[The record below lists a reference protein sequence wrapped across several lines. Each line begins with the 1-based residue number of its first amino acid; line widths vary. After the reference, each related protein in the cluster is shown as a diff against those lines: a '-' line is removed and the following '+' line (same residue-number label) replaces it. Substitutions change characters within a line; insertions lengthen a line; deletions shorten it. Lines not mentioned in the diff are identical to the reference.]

1 MVKQIVREPGRTFG
15 EFSLLTGLT
24 PTDCTLPNIS
34 LATDLAGLKLQLPL
48 LSAAMTSVTGY
59 EMALALGKEGGLG
72 VLPVRLPIDEQAAI
86 VERIKSYEMGF
97 VEDPVCIGRET
108 TIDEA
113 VRLVE
118 RHGHSK
124 LPVTDRNNVFLG
136 LFSFDRY
143 LELDAPP
150 SDPVGSV
157 MLAPD
162 EMVCCHDPGLSVKQA
177 KELLGEGRYLVV
189 LDELERLVKLAFR
202 KDVEKI
208 PVAAAI
214 STHKGW
220 QARVEANLAAGV
232 DMIVIDTSDAHS
244 EFVGEVLNAYRAMK
258 SSVPHARDVPICA
271 GNVITADGATYLME
285 QGADI
290 VKIGMSS
297 GSICTTQ
304 RQKATGRAPL
314 TALIAA
320 DRARRAY
327 HEQSGHYVPLV
338 VDGGVGSA
346 GDMIIALT
354 LADAVMMGG
363 YFNHFLEAAGEKL
376 DENMRLTGHEP
387 EMRRVATWGEGSA
400 RARNLDRYG
409 HSTIKSFFTEGE
421 EGTVEFH
428 GRLKPRL
435 KEDMRKVKT
444 ALGNVGCRMLAE
456 FRERAVIELMSSRT
470 RDVVGDTHSI
480 HVGKG

>member
-34 LATDLAGLKLQLPL
+34 LATDLAGFKLQLPL

-72 VLPVRLPIDEQAAI
+72 VLPVRLPIKEQAAI

-97 VEDPVCIGRET
+97 VEDPVCIERDT
-108 TIDEA
+108 TIDDA
-113 VRLVE
+113 VRLIE

-124 LPVTDRNNVFLG
+124 LPVTDRNNIFLG

-143 LELDAPP
+143 LELDVPP

-162 EMVCCHDPGLSVKQA
+162 EMVCCHDPALSVKQA
-177 KELLGEGRYLVV
+177 KQLLGEGRYLVV
-189 LDELERLVKLAFR
+189 LDKLERLVKLAFR

-258 SSVPHARDVPICA
+258 TGVPICA

-285 QGADI
+285 QGADV
-290 VKIGMSS
+290 VKVGMSS

-314 TALIAA
+314 TARIAA
-320 DRARRAY
+320 D
-327 HEQSGHYVPLV
+327 
-338 VDGGVGSA
+338 
-346 GDMIIALT
+346 
-354 LADAVMMGG
+354 
-363 YFNHFLEAAGEKL
+363 
-376 DENMRLTGHEP
+376 
-387 EMRRVATWGEGSA
+387 
-400 RARNLDRYG
+400 
-409 HSTIKSFFTEGE
+409 
-421 EGTVEFH
+421 
-428 GRLKPRL
+428 
-435 KEDMRKVKT
+435 
-444 ALGNVGCRMLAE
+444 
-456 FRERAVIELMSSRT
+456 
-470 RDVVGDTHSI
+470 
-480 HVGKG
+480 

>member
-24 PTDCTLPNIS
+24 STDCTLPNIS

-72 VLPVRLPIDEQAAI
+72 VLPVRLSIKEQAAL

-108 TIDEA
+108 TIDDA

-162 EMVCCHDPGLSVKQA
+162 EMVCCHDSELSVKQA
-177 KELLGEGRYLVV
+177 KQLLGEGRYLVV

-220 QARVEANLAAGV
+220 QARVKANLAAGV

-244 EFVGEVLNAYRAMK
+244 EFVGEVLTAYRSMK
-258 SSVPHARDVPICA
+258 TGVPICA
-271 GNVITADGATYLME
+271 GNVVTADGATYLME
-285 QGADI
+285 QGADV
-290 VKIGMSS
+290 VKVGMSS

-314 TALIAA
+314 TALIAV
-320 DRARRAY
+320 DRARQAY
-327 HEQSGHYVPLV
+327 HEQSGKYVPLV

-363 YFNHFLEAAGEKL
+363 YFNHFLEATGEKF
-376 DENMRLTGHEP
+376 DENMRLTSHEP

-409 HSTIKSFFTEGE
+409 HTTAKSFFTEGE

-435 KEDMRKVKT
+435 KEDMRKVKA
-444 ALGNVGCRMLAE
+444 ALGNVGCRTLAE
-456 FRERAVIELMSSRT
+456 FREQAVIELMSPRT

-480 HVGKG
+480 HVGGS

>member
-34 LATDLAGLKLQLPL
+34 LATDLAGFKLQLPL

-72 VLPVRLPIDEQAAI
+72 VLPVRLPIKEQAAI

-97 VEDPVCIGRET
+97 VEDPVCIERDT
-108 TIDEA
+108 TIDDA

-124 LPVTDRNNVFLG
+124 LPVTDRNNIFLG

-143 LELDAPP
+143 LELDVPP

-162 EMVCCHDPGLSVKQA
+162 EMECCRDPKLSVKQA
-177 KELLGEGRYLVV
+177 KQLLGEGRYLVV
-189 LDELERLVKLAFR
+189 LDKLERLVKLAFR

-220 QARVEANLAAGV
+220 QTRVEANLAAGV

-258 SSVPHARDVPICA
+258 TGVPICA

-285 QGADI
+285 QGADV
-290 VKIGMSS
+290 VKVGMSS

-320 DRARRAY
+320 DRARQAY
-327 HEQSGHYVPLV
+327 HEQSGRYVPLV

-444 ALGNVGCRMLAE
+444 ALGNVGCCMLAE

>member
-34 LATDLAGLKLQLPL
+34 LATDLAGFKLQLPL

-72 VLPVRLPIDEQAAI
+72 VLPVRLPIKEQAAI

-97 VEDPVCIGRET
+97 VEDPVCIERDT
-108 TIDEA
+108 TIDDA

-124 LPVTDRNNVFLG
+124 LPVTDRNNIFLG

-143 LELDAPP
+143 LELDVPP

-162 EMVCCHDPGLSVKQA
+162 EMECCRDPKLSVKQA
-177 KELLGEGRYLVV
+177 KQLLGEGRYLVV
-189 LDELERLVKLAFR
+189 LDKLERLVKLAFR

-220 QARVEANLAAGV
+220 QTRVEANLAAGV

-258 SSVPHARDVPICA
+258 TGVPICA

-285 QGADI
+285 QGADV
-290 VKIGMSS
+290 VKVGMSS

-320 DRARRAY
+320 DRARQAY
-327 HEQSGHYVPLV
+327 HEQSGCYVPLV

-421 EGTVEFH
+421 EGTVKFH

>member
-1 MVKQIVREPGRTFG
+1 MVKQIVREPGRTFS

-24 PTDCTLPNIS
+24 PADCTLPNIS
-34 LATDLAGLKLQLPL
+34 LGTDLAGLRLRLPL
-48 LSAAMTSVTGY
+48 LSAAMTSVTNY

-72 VLPVRLPIDEQAAI
+72 VLPVRLPIEEQVAI
-86 VERIKSYEMGF
+86 FERIKGYEMGF

-150 SDPVGSV
+150 GDPVGSV
-157 MLAPD
+157 MLAPG
-162 EMVCCHDPGLSVKQA
+162 EMECCRDPALSVEQA
-177 KELLGEGRYLVV
+177 KQLLGEGRYLVV
-189 LDELERLVKLAFR
+189 LDELDRLVKLAFR
-202 KDVEKI
+202 KDVESI

-244 EFVGEVLNAYRAMK
+244 EFVGEVLAVYRAMETGI
-258 SSVPHARDVPICA
+258 PICA

-285 QGADI
+285 QGADVI
-290 VKIGMSS
+290 KIGMSS

-320 DRARRAY
+320 DRAGQAFRDEGGR
-327 HEQSGHYVPLV
+327 YVPLV

-363 YFNHFLEAAGEKL
+363 YFNHFLEAAGEKF
-376 DENMRLTGHEP
+376 DENMRLTSHEP
-387 EMRRVATWGEGSA
+387 EMRWVATWGEGSA

-409 HSTIKSFFTEGE
+409 PASAKSFFTEGE

-428 GRLKPRL
+428 GQLKPRL
-435 KEDMRKVKT
+435 KEDMRKAKA
-444 ALGNVGCRMLAE
+444 ALGNVGCRTLAE
-456 FRERAVIELMSSRT
+456 FRERAVIELMSPRT

-480 HVGKG
+480 HIGGG